1 MFWNSLYAPSDDL
14 AFPSISRSWAHDCGG
29 RVVGE
34 WDCFFGALLTSLEDN
49 AQSSA
54 AIKAILPAQVDS
66 GLVPNAVAASGIT
79 PGRSQPPV
87 GSSLVWKV
95 YQRIQDRDLLE
106 WAFPRLKKWHDW
118 WLRDRWDGQ
127 PWRDGNRDG
136 LREWGSDGGL
146 PRGPVEAAFCRPP
159 RGQCPGFI
167 LACSP
172 SILSRGEEQVFTK
185 FYSI

>member
-1 MFWNSLYAPSDDL
+1 MYAARRPSVKGLFEGAPEAIGNSMFWNSLYAPSDDL

-79 PGRSQPPV
+79 TGRSQPGV
-87 GSSLVWKV
+87 IFSLEGVSANSGS
-95 YQRIQDRDLLE
+95 
-106 WAFPRLKKWHDW
+106 
-118 WLRDRWDGQ
+118 
-127 PWRDGNRDG
+127 
-136 LREWGSDGGL
+136 
-146 PRGPVEAAFCRPP
+146 
-159 RGQCPGFI
+159 
-167 LACSP
+167 
-172 SILSRGEEQVFTK
+172 
-185 FYSI
+185 